1 MRYASKYPK
10 DVYTAMTSTK
20 TFSVRGELFP
30 CSAFA
35 DDPKD
40 ASSPYKVYNETFSRF
55 IFTVINKSPD
65 GKKTYPSG
73 NISVNE
79 IPDII
84 RASETAKTIE
94 SMLSIPLFSMLYGI
108 MEETNSSTEKII
120 CGLQNLFYF
129 VKNGKLKPKKDGA
142 KQQELPSGDKA
153 RNVVIRL
160 GPPQVKGKTPWAALA
175 EDPANK
181 ERLLTHAEFLKKN
194 LGKYPKNQEEIDAIN
209 EAVVLFDHGKLA
221 NESGEPVVPTS
232 RKNITSGTIKLYG
245 ATPRTLIRKADENG
259 FCPVYEISAEWHL
272 GDNFPV
278 EFTVKNYRAPYRRN
292 ENGTIN
298 PDRSKATDIVSN
310 NFRLTS
316 AQWFDCLYKIRTHMR
331 RFEDIWAKKQ
341 FDEAE
346 TADRFNRTNANAG

>member
-194 LGKYPKNQEEIDAIN
+194 LGKY
-209 EAVVLFDHGKLA
+209 
-221 NESGEPVVPTS
+221 
-232 RKNITSGTIKLYG
+232 Y
-245 ATPRTLIRKADENG
+245 
-259 FCPVYEISAEWHL
+259 
-272 GDNFPV
+272 
-278 EFTVKNYRAPYRRN
+278 
-292 ENGTIN
+292 
-298 PDRSKATDIVSN
+298 
-310 NFRLTS
+310 
-316 AQWFDCLYKIRTHMR
+316 
-331 RFEDIWAKKQ
+331 
-341 FDEAE
+341 
-346 TADRFNRTNANAG
+346 